1 MSSPSKGASQSLLS
15 HMARAREA
23 ARFQAARAVEEG
35 DGIRPPRGAHGGALD
50 GGGRSPSV
58 RPSIQAPAWSAT
70 SIQVPPTAGVLNQV
84 LASMSP
90 SFSDELFPTRAPA
103 RHPGHKPGHATRV
116 PPACS
121 PNQAAVAD
129 QMAWSTAPP
138 GGLRRLENGPRPYSS
153 ESARLVALANAQQ
166 HTRRH
171 VY

>member
-58 RPSIQAPAWSAT
+58 RPSIQVPAWSAT

-90 SFSDELFPTRAPA
+90 SFSDELLPTRAPT

-116 PPACS
+116 QPAS

-138 GGLRRLENGPRPYSS
+138 GHLMRLENGPRPYSS